1 MSKAFLFDLDGVF
14 YISNRLIEGGNET
27 LAYLRSKHIPFR
39 FVTNTTT
46 FSRKKLWEKL
56 SGLGLELLETEIV
69 SANYSGVLY
78 LKKQQAKSCKLILE
92 ETAKEDYRSFNIQE
106 KHPEYIV
113 IGDIGNR
120 WNYDLMNELM
130 NDVLEGSQI
139 IALHKGRY
147 FQTDEGLKIDAGA
160 FIAGIEYVTQQ
171 KTIVIGKPVASFFEL
186 AASEFECLPHEITMV
201 GDDLINDIYGAQ
213 QMGYRSILVKTGK
226 YREEI
231 YKASSIR
238 PDSLIPSI
246 VDIIEECKL

>member
-1 MSKAFLFDLDGVF
+1 MSKAYLFDLDGVF
-14 YISNRLIEGGNET
+14 YISNRLIEGGNQT
-27 LAYLRSKHIPFR
+27 LAHLRSKQIPFR

-46 FSRKKLWEKL
+46 LSRRKLWEKL
-56 SGLGLELLETEIV
+56 SGLGLELMESEIV

-78 LKKQQAKSCKLILE
+78 LKQQQARSCKLILHDN
-92 ETAKEDYRSFNIQE
+92 AKEDYQE
-106 KHPEYIV
+106 FESIDNYPEYIV

-120 WNYDLMNELM
+120 WNYELMNELM
-130 NDVLEGSQI
+130 NDVLKGSKI

-147 FQTDEGLKIDAGA
+147 FQTDEGLKIDTGA
-160 FIAGIEYVTQQ
+160 FVAGIEYVTQQ
-171 KTIVIGKPVASFFEL
+171 QAFVIGKPTPSFFEL

-226 YREEI
+226 YREEL
-231 YKASSIR
+231 YNASSIR

-246 VDIIEECKL
+246 AELIQ